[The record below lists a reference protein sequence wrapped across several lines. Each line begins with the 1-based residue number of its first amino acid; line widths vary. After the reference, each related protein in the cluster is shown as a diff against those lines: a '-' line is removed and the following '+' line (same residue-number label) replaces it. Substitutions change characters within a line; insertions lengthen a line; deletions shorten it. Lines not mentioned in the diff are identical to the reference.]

1 LRKNRY
7 QTGPSPP
14 RCLENRDKMV
24 NPASRLA
31 IAAPHGDGYSKT
43 FSPENT
49 GARTVFRKKPPMDA
63 AEFDRRASETLK
75 RLMIAIEDGMG
86 DALEDIDLQGSVL
99 TVELSDGGT
108 YVINKHAANQEIWLS
123 SPKSGAA
130 HFKPGESGA
139 WLPTRGGETLHA
151 RLEAELSA
159 VLGAPLGLEA

>member
-1 LRKNRY
+1 MRKNRY
-7 QTGPSPP
+7 RPRPSPP

-24 NPASRLA
+24 NPAPRFA
-31 IAAPHGDGYSKT
+31 IAAPFGAGYSKALC
-43 FSPENT
+43 PEIAGT
-49 GARTVFRKKPPMDA
+49 RTLFRKKPPMDA

-86 DALEDIDLQGSVL
+86 DEIEDIDLQGSVL
-99 TVELSDGGT
+99 TIELSDGGT

-130 HFKPGESGA
+130 HFKPSESGE
-139 WLPTRGGETLHA
+139 WLPTRGGEHLHA